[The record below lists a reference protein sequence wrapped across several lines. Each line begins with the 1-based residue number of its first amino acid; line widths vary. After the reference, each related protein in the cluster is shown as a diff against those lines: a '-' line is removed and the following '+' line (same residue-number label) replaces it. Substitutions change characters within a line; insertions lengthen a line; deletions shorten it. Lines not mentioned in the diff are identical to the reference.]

1 LTAGVEAADW
11 PAQGRTPRLER
22 PDDSPAVAATAGRA
36 GGELALS
43 ADRLEAQGRIPRS
56 AGQAQIVL
64 TVEDAAQ
71 RLGIGR
77 TLMFALVKR
86 GEVESVT
93 IGRLRRIPIDALDN
107 YVNALRTAAT
117 AGNHMRARGRA

>member
-1 LTAGVEAADW
+1 
-11 PAQGRTPRLER
+11 
-22 PDDSPAVAATAGRA
+22 
-36 GGELALS
+36 
-43 ADRLEAQGRIPRS
+43 
-56 AGQAQIVL
+56 
-64 TVEDAAQ
+64 VEDAAQ